1 MTRKEKIGIALWQYV
16 KAIIG
21 AGEVKSWH
29 EKYHN
34 SPLFKKTVDAIYYT
48 PIDVPSDEEIN
59 KWGHD
64 YVPQASFLPDIL
76 NAYVDGAMKVKDE
89 IIKRNKT

>member
-48 PIDVPSDEEIN
+48 PIDVPSDEETCSWYN
-59 KWGHD
+59 KSPENLIH
-64 YVPQASFLPDIL
+64 PDR
-76 NAYVDGAMKVKDE
+76 YKKMGALRMRDE